1 MQAMLDLPFTAG
13 CKWAIIWFFI
23 KHRGIRKATPLFISI
38 LALELSDILFAI
50 DSVPAAFSVTQN
62 TFIIYTSNA
71 FAILGLRSL
80 YIVIAEFI
88 GEMRHLHYGLAGILG
103 FAGIKLTFS
112 KWIHISPIHSVLI
125 IVAMLAVAVCASL
138 WGKNRPGN

>member
-1 MQAMLDLPFTAG
+1 
-13 CKWAIIWFFI
+13 
-23 KHRGIRKATPLFISI
+23 LFVSI

-50 DSVPAAFSVTQN
+50 DSVPAAFSVTRT

-80 YIVIAEFI
+80 YIVIAELI
-88 GEMRHLHYGLAGILG
+88 GEMRYLHYGLAGILA

-112 KWIHISPIHSVLI
+112 RWIHISPIHSVVII
-125 IVAMLAVAVCASL
+125 IVMLAVAVCASL
-138 WGKNRPGN
+138 WIKKRPEGHS